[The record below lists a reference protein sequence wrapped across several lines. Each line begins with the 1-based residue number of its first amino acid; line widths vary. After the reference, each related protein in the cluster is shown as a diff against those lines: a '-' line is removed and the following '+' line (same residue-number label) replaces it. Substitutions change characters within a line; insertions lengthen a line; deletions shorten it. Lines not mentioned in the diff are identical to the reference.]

1 MAFQIITD
9 MEQADKLW
17 AAGILYFWDEDGWE
31 LDTTN
36 ESYGGLYDWRPS
48 ADVDREGQQR
58 DYAILLEE

>member
-17 AAGILYFWDEDGWE
+17 SAGILYFWDGDGWV

-36 ESYGGLYDWRPS
+36 EPADDFYDWRPS
-48 ADVDREGQQR
+48 ADEAREGQQR